1 MRTGGTRASTLLVG
15 ILLASIVG
23 LGALPAAAAPTGGD
37 GTDPGAYYSQLARQR
52 AAEGRTTTPDKPS
65 DGATALSLTAS
76 AAVDKSLFVAGDL
89 MSDAVFFNGSA
100 MTASAVQTFLN
111 SQVGTCN
118 PQNKPNVEPCLKS
131 YTTATAD
138 RPADAMCNGYTGLA
152 SETSAQIIA
161 KVGTSCGINQGV
173 LIALLQKEQS
183 LVTDDWPSAAQYSYA
198 TGYDCPDDPGVG
210 CAPETAGFFA
220 QVYGAAWQFKRY
232 GNPAGTSDYY
242 TWYPVGKVSDILYS
256 STNSSCG
263 AGPVA
268 IWNKATAALYYYTP
282 YQPNAAALANF
293 FGTGDACSEYGNRNF
308 WGSFNQWF
316 GSSTAGNVPS
326 MSRISGGDRFETSA
340 AISRA
345 AYPSPGAGVPAVYV
359 ANGLSFPDALAAAP
373 AAAHRGGPLLLSTAT
388 SVPDAIVTELQRL
401 KPEKIYAVGGTASLS
416 DAVVTQ
422 LSSIAPVERISGS
435 DRFQT
440 SQAIAANAFED
451 SHPTTAYLA
460 YGLNFPDALSAG
472 AAAGAK
478 GYPVLLM
485 YGTAPDAGTI
495 ATLQG
500 LGVSAVKVVGGTS
513 VIPDSYLAG
522 LRSAGFT
529 ATRISGDDR
538 FDTSLAIMRDAFP
551 SATPGTFLASGMQFP
566 DALSAAAYAGHA
578 GNALLVTSGA
588 CVYAGSAELALRSNA
603 ISVIG
608 GTTAQGPA
616 VGALS
621 ICQ

>member
-1 MRTGGTRASTLLVG
+1 VG

-23 LGALPAAAAPTGGD
+23 LGALPAAAAPAADGGGGD
-37 GTDPGAYYSQLARQR
+37 PGTYYAQLEQQR
-52 AAEGRTTTPDKPS
+52 AAEGRTTTPDKPK
-65 DGATALSLTAS
+65 DGTALTLKAS
-76 AAVDKSLFVAGDL
+76 ASVDKSLFVAGDL
-89 MSDAVFFNGSA
+89 MSDAVFFNGGA
-100 MTASAVQTFLN
+100 MTAAAVQTFMN
-111 SQVGTCN
+111 GQVGTCN

-131 YTTATAD
+131 YTTATAN
-138 RPADAMCNGYTGLA
+138 RPADAMCSGYTGLA
-152 SETSAQIIA
+152 SESSAQIIA
-161 KVGTSCGINQGV
+161 KVGQSCGINQGV
-173 LIALLQKEQS
+173 LLALLQKEQS
-183 LVTDDWPSAAQYSYA
+183 LVTDDWPSAAQYSFA

-210 CAPETAGFFA
+210 CAPATAGFFA

-232 GNPAGTSDYY
+232 GNPTGTSQYY
-242 TWYPVGKVSDILYS
+242 TWYPVGKVSNILYS

-263 AGPVA
+263 TAPVA

-316 GSSTAGNVPS
+316 GTSTAGNVPS
-326 MSRISGGDRFETSA
+326 MTRTAGGDRFETSA
-340 AISRA
+340 AISQA
-345 AYPSPGAGVPAVYV
+345 AYPSPVTGLKTAFV
-359 ANGLSFPDALAAAP
+359 ANGMTFPDALAAAP
-373 AAAHRGGPLLLSTAT
+373 AAVQLGGPLLLSTST
-388 SVPDAIVTELQRL
+388 WVPEAVMQELRRLNPPNIVV
-401 KPEKIYAVGGTASLS
+401 VGGTASLS

-422 LSSIAPVERISGS
+422 LSAIAPVSRMAGW

-440 SQAIAANAFED
+440 SQTIALAAF
-451 SHPTTAYLA
+451 SNTHPSTAYLA

-478 GYPVLLM
+478 GYPVLLV
-485 YGTAPDAGTI
+485 YGAAPDAGTLS
-495 ATLQG
+495 TLQT
-500 LGVSAVKVVGGTS
+500 LGVTSVKVVGGAS

-522 LRSAGFT
+522 LRAASLT

-538 FDTSLAIMRDAFP
+538 FNTSLAIMRDAFP
-551 SATPGTFLASGMQFP
+551 SATPSSFLASGMQFP
-566 DALSAAAYAGHA
+566 DALSAAAYAGRT
-578 GNALLVTSGA
+578 GSALLVTSGY
-588 CVYAGSAELALRSNA
+588 CVYPGSAELALRSNA
-603 ISVIG
+603 IGVIG